1 MRKFSSVASCLPAAR
16 ALETMN
22 QRGLFSVILI
32 AMGAGWGLSIPLT
45 KIAVSGGYQP
55 FGLVFWQV
63 AIVAAFL
70 GAVNHLRGK
79 RRTSGL
85 FTKPSKYKIRTW
97 LTIAFLGALLPDV
110 FVYTAAYHLP
120 GGVLSILI
128 SSVPMFAFPIALV
141 LGNDVFRAIRLVGLV
156 LGMIGVVILFAPD
169 AKLQESTAMIF
180 IPIALLG
187 PLCYA
192 AEVNYV
198 ARWGTARMDAIEALL
213 GASIFAMIISGP
225 LAIASGQWISP
236 LPPYGAPDVALVLG
250 AVIHGIV
257 YATYVWLTGKAG
269 AVFASQTSYLVTGF
283 GMFWSMLLL
292 GENYSSYIWA
302 AFLLMLAGMALVQ
315 INPGRGSAS
324 QAR

>member
-1 MRKFSSVASCLPAAR
+1 
-16 ALETMN
+16 
-22 QRGLFSVILI
+22 
-32 AMGAGWGLSIPLT
+32 MGAGWGLSIPLT

-63 AIVAAFL
+63 AIVAALL
-70 GAVNHLRGK
+70 GGINHVRGR

-85 FTKPSKYKIRTW
+85 FARPSKHKVRTW
-97 LTIAFLGALLPDV
+97 LAIAFLGALLPDV

-128 SSVPMFAFPIALV
+128 SSVPIFAFPIALA
-141 LGNDVFRAIRLVGLV
+141 LGNDVYRAMRLAGLA
-156 LGMIGVVILFAPD
+156 LGMAGVVVLFAPE
-169 AKLQESTAMIF
+169 ARLPESAATIF

-198 ARWGTARMDAIEALL
+198 ARWGTAGMDAIQALL
-213 GASIFAMIISGP
+213 GASIFAMAISGP
-225 LAIASGQWISP
+225 VAIASGQWINP
-236 LPPYGAPDVALVLG
+236 MPPYGAPDIALVLG
-250 AVIHGIV
+250 AAIHGFV
-257 YATYVWLTGKAG
+257 YAIYVWLTGRAG

-283 GMFWSMLLL
+283 GMLWSMTLL
-292 GENYSSYIWA
+292 GENYSGHIWA

-315 INPGRGSAS
+315 INPGRGSTSKAS
-324 QAR
+324 